1 MDLGLKGKVAFVA
14 AASKGMGKACALGL
28 AAEGARVLMCAR
40 GEAGLKDAAAE
51 VKQKTG
57 AEVLAV
63 ARRSLPRGGL
73 RAGGGARARGLGG
86 VDVLVGNV
94 GGPPPGPFEKMTDA
108 QWIQAFEQV
117 HLSTVRLIRD
127 VLPGMKAKKWGRILA
142 IQSTSVKQPVDG
154 LVLSNGIRPGVAGL
168 FKTLAVELAK
178 DGITVNLVLPGRIM
192 TDRFL
197 DHQKER
203 AESGGPHAGSA
214 DRAVRDGHPHGPC
227 RHPGGIRQ
235 HGGLPGLGARLLRD
249 GHRGA
254 GGRGTH
260 PEQRLGRWFVAFWH
274 ALKGFRRDTGLFL
287 AAGLAFYFL
296 VCLVPMLFLFVS
308 ISGYLLSSEAATS
321 AILSQLSQIVPVYKK
336 ELSDTLSR
344 MIAARQMSGVL
355 GSVILLFFSIQL
367 FACLRMVMNVVF
379 EERKGRGFFRG
390 MVLGRGDADGDR
402 RPLRRQ
408 HVHHRPL
415 LLAAHLRARAGPSAA
430 TVGALDVPG
439 PRGGFSTGLYFVVY
453 RYFPTRRPRF
463 GAALAGALLASILW
477 EAAKQLFRWYILS
490 LGVYDQIYGPARLPG
505 RPDHV
510 RLLLRDR
517 HGAGGRVRGRS
528 GSALAP
534 GPLPLIG

>member
-40 GEAGLKDAAAE
+40 GEAALKDAAAE

-63 ARRSLPRGGL
+63 PADLSRAEDCAR
-73 RAGGGARARGLGG
+73 AVARAREAWGG

-203 AESGGPHAGSA
+203 AESGGRTLEAQIALSGMDIPMARVGTPEEFANMVVFLASE
-214 DRAVRDGHPHGPC
+214 RASYVTGTAVQVD
-227 RHPGGIRQ
+227 
-235 HGGLPGLGARLLRD
+235 GGLIR
-249 GHRGA
+249 
-254 GGRGTH
+254 
-260 PEQRLGRWFVAFWH
+260 
-274 ALKGFRRDTGLFL
+274 
-287 AAGLAFYFL
+287 
-296 VCLVPMLFLFVS
+296 S
-308 ISGYLLSSEAATS
+308 
-321 AILSQLSQIVPVYKK
+321 
-336 ELSDTLSR
+336 
-344 MIAARQMSGVL
+344 
-355 GSVILLFFSIQL
+355 
-367 FACLRMVMNVVF
+367 NV
-379 EERKGRGFFRG
+379 
-390 MVLGRGDADGDR
+390 
-402 RPLRRQ
+402 
-408 HVHHRPL
+408 
-415 LLAAHLRARAGPSAA
+415 
-430 TVGALDVPG
+430 
-439 PRGGFSTGLYFVVY
+439 
-453 RYFPTRRPRF
+453 
-463 GAALAGALLASILW
+463 
-477 EAAKQLFRWYILS
+477 
-490 LGVYDQIYGPARLPG
+490 
-505 RPDHV
+505 
-510 RLLLRDR
+510 
-517 HGAGGRVRGRS
+517 
-528 GSALAP
+528 
-534 GPLPLIG
+534 